1 MSASCKVFN
10 KLERKKNMK
19 RNISKTKGEVEKKMK
34 VTVEYL

>member
-10 KLERKKNMK
+10 KLERKKKHEKEHFKDK
-19 RNISKTKGEVEKKMK
+19 RRGREKMK